1 MSSSKSWLLSLSIID
16 IENYFKEMEPSS
28 RKLLS
33 EVGKFLELVLV
44 LPATNATSERNFS
57 KMGLIK
63 TPIRST
69 MSHER
74 LNHCMI
80 FSTHKEEVV
89 KLNLKK
95 LATDFV
101 LNVPKRK
108 NFFAVPEGN
117 NS

>member
-1 MSSSKSWLLSLSIID
+1 M
-16 IENYFKEMEPSS
+16 
-28 RKLLS
+28 S

-44 LPATNATSERNFS
+44 LLAINATSKQKFS

-63 TPIRST
+63 TPIHST

-74 LNHCMI
+74 LNNCMI
-80 FSTHKEEVV
+80 FSTHKEDVD

-101 LNVPKRK
+101 LNVPKRTNVFCK
-108 NFFAVPEGN
+108 A
-117 NS
+117 

>member
-1 MSSSKSWLLSLSIID
+1 MEHLHKEGIICC
-16 IENYFKEMEPSS
+16 
-28 RKLLS
+28 
-33 EVGKFLELVLV
+33 ELYS
-44 LPATNATSERNFS
+44 NATLEQKFS

-80 FSTHKEEVV
+80 FSTHKEEVD

-95 LATDFV
+95 LASDFV
-101 LNVPKRK
+101 LNVPKHK
-108 NFFAVPEGN
+108 NFFAVSE
-117 NS
+117 

>member
-1 MSSSKSWLLSLSIID
+1 
-16 IENYFKEMEPSS
+16 
-28 RKLLS
+28 
-33 EVGKFLELVLV
+33 
-44 LPATNATSERNFS
+44 
-57 KMGLIK
+57 MGLVK

-80 FSTHKEEVV
+80 FSTHKEEVD

-95 LATDFV
+95 LATGFV

-108 NFFAVPEGN
+108 NFFAVPE
-117 NS
+117 